1 MIPLPDVKIPPSL
14 KTIYNVTSQKIP
26 PSLKT
31 IYNVTSQKEID
42 HDANPTTT
50 DNDTRATRAKQ
61 TAHATSSR
69 M

>member
-1 MIPLPDVKIPPSL
+1 MSRMIPLPDV
-14 KTIYNVTSQKIP
+14 KIP

-50 DNDTRATRAKQ
+50 DNDTRATTRAKQ